1 MRINGINI
9 ADLDKKFIIETPT
22 TSINSV
28 TNEKY
33 ISAWNTY
40 ATVWGKWLQN
50 SNDKFEADQQ
60 VNVNDNK
67 ILIRY
72 TDGVGET
79 MRVNDNGTYHY
90 IKGIDLIDRRVTM
103 LLKTEKRNNV

>member
-22 TSINSV
+22 TSIDPV

-40 ATVWGKWLQN
+40 ATVWGKWMEN

-60 VNVNDNK
+60 VNIQDGK
-67 ILIRY
+67 IVIRF
-72 TDGVGET
+72 TDGVSPT
-79 MRVNDNGTYHY
+79 MRVNDGGEYHY
-90 IKGIDLIDRRVTM
+90 IKGIDLVDRRITM